1 MEKLEKL
8 RKNSKIFN
16 SMQIEMN
23 IPIEMYLQY
32 IAKLFKL
39 LLRCNKMITLRTDE
53 SIKTQ
58 KTLPY
63 VTVN

>member
-8 RKNSKIFN
+8 RNNSKIFN
-16 SMQIEMN
+16 SMQIEIN

-32 IAKLFKL
+32 IAKLLF
-39 LLRCNKMITLRTDE
+39 RCNKMISLGTDE
-53 SIKTQ
+53 RYKTQ

-63 VTVN
+63 AYD